1 MMGNDDNVD
10 DYNDNDNDDDY
21 DDDDND
27 DDHDDNVQAAC
38 CVGDPTCVDCLT
50 GLLPGLNNERRGSQ
64 GDDDC

>member
-27 DDHDDNVQAAC
+27 DDHDDNGQAAC

-50 GLLPGLNNERRGSQ
+50 GLLPGLKTETRASQ
-64 GDDDC
+64 G